1 VSVRDARTKGRGRGT
16 EGAGGC
22 CTDRRKGD
30 SLSRVL
36 WVERRLLG
44 LGRGSMELLEMR
56 GERPER
62 SRAPDGGGGG
72 RRAAR
77 QQPMH
82 IAGPDASTDA
92 LRRSGPSCSC
102 SACRSFST
110 LFTRSYEV
118 ETAWGQGLAVRRRER
133 AGLASSCCISSS
145 SLHGHHGRPEA
156 TAHEAPSCHDQILL
170 RRLSFVLKNTQPSD
184 RRGRQRARYMGRP
197 ASPGTIRHVQGADP
211 VA

>member
-102 SACRSFST
+102 SARRSFST

-118 ETAWGQGLAVRRRER
+118 ETAWGQGLAVRRRD
-133 AGLASSCCISSS
+133 GQAS
-145 SLHGHHGRPEA
+145 
-156 TAHEAPSCHDQILL
+156 L
-170 RRLSFVLKNTQPSD
+170 RRAASLRP
-184 RRGRQRARYMGRP
+184 RYMAITVDQRLP
-197 ASPGTIRHVQGADP
+197 LMKLPP
-211 VA
+211 VTTRSY